1 MEEVA
6 VFLDQQLT
14 YEAVG
19 KGRWPGRQRGHGD
32 TGYVEFVLELLGGE
46 QRLLDALAPT
56 LANRSGVQRNSPC
69 PCGSGMKYKRC
80 HLRAVE
86 EISRKVGLVKLYAI
100 FGRWCTNAA
109 TDTK

>member
-1 MEEVA
+1 MRGRLCRRA
-6 VFLDQQLT
+6 PTPAKPKAGCQRDGGARRTQDQQLT

-19 KGRWPGRQRGHGD
+19 KGRWPGRQRSHGD

-86 EISRKVGLVKLYAI
+86 EISRKV
-100 FGRWCTNAA
+100 
-109 TDTK
+109 